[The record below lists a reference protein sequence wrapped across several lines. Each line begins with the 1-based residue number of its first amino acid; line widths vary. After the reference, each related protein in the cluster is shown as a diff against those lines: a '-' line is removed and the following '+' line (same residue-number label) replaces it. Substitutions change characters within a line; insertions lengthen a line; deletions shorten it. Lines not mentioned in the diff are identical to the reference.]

1 MTVATNPTIAVFGAT
16 GNQGGAVVNALLDRG
31 ASVRALVRNPD
42 SEKAK
47 AFETQGV
54 ELAYADVVDPA
65 SLLRALKDVDAFFYM
80 TTLAE
85 DLQGSMSS
93 ETVQG
98 MALADAAVEAAVPH
112 VVFSSVGG
120 AERKSGVPHFESKRR
135 VEEYLDGL
143 DIPVTVIR
151 PVLFMDN
158 FAFMGPSLENG
169 EIVVRLPM
177 PDGIPLQMIAV
188 RDIGRVAAA
197 ALLDT
202 ATISGGAIEIAGDE
216 RTGSQIAAAFGEYAG
231 LEARYEAL
239 PIQVLDGQDDMQKMF
254 TWFAETPAYQADLA
268 ATRAIVPDILDL
280 PGWMRATGWA
290 PCA

>member
-1 MTVATNPTIAVFGAT
+1 MTVPTSPTIAVFGAT

-47 AFETQGV
+47 ALGAQGV
-54 ELAYADVVDPA
+54 ELAYADVADPA
-65 SLLRALKDVDAFFYM
+65 SLPRALKDVDAFFYM
-80 TTLAE
+80 TTLTE
-85 DLQGSMSS
+85 DQQGSMSG
-93 ETVQG
+93 ETAQG
-98 MALADAAVEAAVPH
+98 IALADAAVEAGVPH

-158 FAFMGPSLENG
+158 FVFMGPSLENG

-202 ATISGGAIEIAGDE
+202 GTISGDAIEIAGDE
-216 RTGSQIAAAFGEYAG
+216 RTGSQIAAAFGEHAG

-254 TWFAETPAYQADLA
+254 TWFAETPAYQGDLA
-268 ATRAIVPDILDL
+268 ATRTIVPDVLDL
-280 PGWMRATGWA
+280 PGWLRATDWTPRA
-290 PCA
+290 